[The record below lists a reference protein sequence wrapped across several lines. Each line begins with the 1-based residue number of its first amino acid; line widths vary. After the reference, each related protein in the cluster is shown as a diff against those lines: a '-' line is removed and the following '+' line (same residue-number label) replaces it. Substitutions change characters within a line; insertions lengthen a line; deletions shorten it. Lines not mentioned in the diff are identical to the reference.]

1 MAFLVAQVG
10 STVLDEMLDSHCK
23 DNIARFK
30 RSKEYITLPELP
42 KNNYGKVLKSK
53 LRKLLK
59 SE

>member
-1 MAFLVAQVG
+1 LVAQDG
-10 STVLDEMLDSHCK
+10 SAVLDEMLDSYYK

-30 RSKEYITLPELP
+30 RSKECITLPERP
-42 KNNYGKVLKSK
+42 KNNYGKVSKTK